1 MSTNALSSRYAK
13 ALMSNLTESG
23 TIDQGLAALK
33 GMARVFLMADAARI
47 LKSPIMPR
55 EFKKDLLEYCLNKV
69 EANKTIYNFVGV
81 LLEAGRIDLIPTI
94 AEHFETLVLATKN
107 EAHGEI
113 TSAQPLDEQTLKE
126 ITAATEKKLDLKLIL
141 SNVIDPSIYGGFKVR
156 VGNKLLDMSIK
167 TKLDQLTASAVQ

>member
-1 MSTNALSSRYAK
+1 MSSNALSSRYAK
-13 ALMSNLTESG
+13 ALMSTLTESG
-23 TIDQGLAALK
+23 AVDQGLSALK
-33 GMARVFLMADAARI
+33 GMAKVFLMADAARI

-69 EANKTIYNFVGV
+69 EANKTVYNFVGV
-81 LLEAGRIDLIPTI
+81 LLEAGRIELIPTI
-94 AEHFETLVLATKN
+94 AEHFEALVLATKN

-113 TSAQPLDEQTLKE
+113 TSAHALNEQTLKE
-126 ITAATEKKLDLKLIL
+126 ITAAAEKKLDLKLVL
-141 SNVIDPSIYGGFKVR
+141 ANVVDPSIFGGFKVR